1 MTARFVDE
9 YLDPCV
15 PGYPSISVPRWST
28 RISQVDSG
36 AERANQRWEHPL
48 HTFKLPQAVRDHKVF
63 EAIRDHWLVM
73 RGPVHTWPF
82 RDPLDCASVALT
94 QPVTEDALLP
104 AVSPTDQ
111 VLGTGDGLQQV
122 FQLQKT
128 YARGSQTYTRL
139 IYHPIVATVVVAVA
153 GTPQASGWTVSRTTG
168 EITFDVAPTPG
179 QVVTAGFIFDVE
191 VRFASDDAFD
201 GIVETYGQMA
211 GFADLEFVEV
221 RPCDDEVS

>member
-1 MTARFVDE
+1 MTRFVDV

-48 HTFKLPQAVRDHKVF
+48 HTFRLPQAVRDHEVF

-73 RGPVHTWPF
+73 RGPVHTFPF
-82 RDPLDCASVALT
+82 RDPLDCASVAPS
-94 QPVTEDALLP
+94 QPVTDDDLLP
-104 AVSPTDQ
+104 TVTATDQ
-111 VLGTGDGLQQV
+111 AIGTGDGLQQV
-122 FQLQKT
+122 FQLQKL
-128 YARGSQTYTRL
+128 YQRGSQTYTRL
-139 IYHPIVATVVVAVA
+139 IYHPIVATVVVALN
-153 GTPQASGWTVSRTTG
+153 GTPQASGWSVSRTTG
-168 EITFDVAPTPG
+168 EVTFDTPPSPG
-179 QVVTAGFIFDVE
+179 QAVTAGFIFDVE

-221 RPCDDEVS
+221 RPCDDEV